1 MGAPVM
7 QWQMLSNKPDELAKF
22 YTQLF
27 GWKVN
32 TNNAMAYR
40 AIDTGSSQG
49 IPGGIWSA
57 PPQAQT
63 FTQLFIA
70 VDDVAATF
78 KQAIEMGAK
87 PLIPP
92 RTLPDGNEMAIMQ
105 DPQGMS
111 FGLMKAR

>member
-7 QWQMLSNKPDELAKF
+7 QWQMLSNTPDELAKF
-22 YTQLF
+22 YAQLF

-32 TNNAMAYR
+32 ADNAMGYR
-40 AIDTGSSQG
+40 AIDTASRQG
-49 IPGGIWSA
+49 IQGGIWPA
-57 PPQAQT
+57 PPQAHT

-70 VDDVAATF
+70 VPDVSATF
-78 KQAIEMGAK
+78 NRAVEMGAK
-87 PLIPP
+87 PLVPP
-92 RTLPDGNEMAIMQ
+92 QKLPDGDEMAILH